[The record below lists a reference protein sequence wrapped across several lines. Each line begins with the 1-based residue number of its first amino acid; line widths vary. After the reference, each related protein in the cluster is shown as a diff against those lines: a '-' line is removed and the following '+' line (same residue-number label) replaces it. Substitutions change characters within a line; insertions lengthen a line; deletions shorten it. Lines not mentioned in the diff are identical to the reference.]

1 MLFKV
6 SAPGIL
12 KFRKFSLDIPIKNIL
27 TYKKGC
33 IVVLLGAREQ
43 VNKVNNNSVLW
54 SVPNWESEIL
64 FHYDCHYYSC
74 VTAVLPL

>member
-6 SAPGIL
+6 TASGIFL
-12 KFRKFSLDIPIKNIL
+12 KFRKFSLDIPIKSIL
-27 TYKKGC
+27 THKKGC
-33 IVVLLGAREQ
+33 IVVLLGAHEQ

-64 FHYDCHYYSC
+64 FHCDCDYFRF
-74 VTAVLPL
+74 L